1 MLVHLVKL
9 LGNEDTHLVELLGD
23 EDTQLHPSL
32 LDEPVHPDTSEYK
45 TSILLKYN
53 PIFLRGSVSVFKF
66 RSCDVCMEMRGWDV
80 NINFFEEAMNFTAGP
95 LQWGAPL
102 NFNRLAYFH
111 SLSQALHWG
120 SIIIILI
127 LGSSSSPIS
136 PFILSRYLNIQTK
149 RCIFS

>member
-32 LDEPVHPDTSEYK
+32 LHEPVHPDTSKYK
-45 TSILLKYN
+45 HPSLSNII
-53 PIFLRGSVSVFKF
+53 IFFSDSVFKF
-66 RSCDVCMEMRGWDV
+66 RSGDVCMEMRGWDV

-95 LQWGAPL
+95 LQRGAPL

-111 SLSQALHWG
+111 SFSQALHWG

-127 LGSSSSPIS
+127 LGSSSPPIS